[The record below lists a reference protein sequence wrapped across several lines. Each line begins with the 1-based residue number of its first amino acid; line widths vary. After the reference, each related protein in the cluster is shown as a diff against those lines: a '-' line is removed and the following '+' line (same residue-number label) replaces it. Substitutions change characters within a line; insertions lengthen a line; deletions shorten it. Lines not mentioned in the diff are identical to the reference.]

1 MEKRSPIWNY
11 FKVCEDETK
20 AMCELCKT
28 VLSRGSGTAKSFTTT
43 PLNNHLSYKHP
54 DEYKQVVNKRAA
66 AATSSRGS
74 QQTGGNQQTLA
85 DVISKKKMWSIN
97 SAEAQKVHHAIGKM
111 IAVDIHP
118 YSVVEDDG
126 FKEVIGVLEPRYVV
140 PSRKFF
146 SEKIIPESLVSVALL
161 FSQNTDWLTSDL
173 SVVSLTLK

>member
-1 MEKRSPIWNY
+1 M
-11 FKVCEDETK
+11 
-20 AMCELCKT
+20 
-28 VLSRGSGTAKSFTTT
+28 
-43 PLNNHLSYKHP
+43 
-54 DEYKQVVNKRAA
+54 
-66 AATSSRGS
+66 
-74 QQTGGNQQTLA
+74 LA

-111 IAVDIHP
+111 IAVDIQP

-146 SEKIIPESLVSVALL
+146 SEKIIPVVSVALL
-161 FSQNTDWLTSDL
+161 FSQNTDWLTFDL